1 MPEPIL
7 RYYVYLKKSIRGPFY
22 PKDAAL
28 QPGFTR
34 NSLVCPE
41 KALGQWHEAGFEPA
55 FQSLLET
62 PPLAAGKPRPP
73 MTMEV
78 VEETAS
84 RALLEKAINKNYQLE
99 RDVKE
104 LRKSYN
110 IEKHNFEETLKKKDA
125 ELRALADKLKRSI
138 ENAQAAKGEHPSWES
153 LYKTLKKRSEEKL
166 AEATQ
171 ALAEKTSEMARLRER
186 IQAAEENGR
195 AELRKAE
202 ALHARSAADHEKELH
217 ELRSLAEERE
227 MLARTYSDNIASL
240 AGKNEEF
247 QSIMFD
253 ERRDY
258 EAQSKKYCEEI
269 GRLRADLKW
278 RDQETAKVREEL
290 FDAVNRLNEFEA
302 MDHLKSREQEELYGA
317 LSAKLKLLSG
327 YFENLEA
334 RVKFAFKKA

>member
-1 MPEPIL
+1 M

-22 PKDAAL
+22 PRDIVT
-28 QPGFTR
+28 QPGFSR
-34 NSLVCPE
+34 SSLVCQE
-41 KALGQWHEAGFEPA
+41 KNLGQWHEASFEPV
-55 FQSLLET
+55 FQALLEV
-62 PPLAAGKPRPP
+62 PGQALGRPRPP
-73 MTMEV
+73 LTMEI

-84 RALLEKAINKNYQLE
+84 RTLLEKAINKNIQLE
-99 RDVKE
+99 RDVKD
-104 LRKSYN
+104 LRKTYN
-110 IEKHNFEETLKKKDA
+110 IEKHNFDEALKKKDA
-125 ELRALADKLKRSI
+125 ELRVLAEKLKRTI
-138 ENAQAAKGEHPSWES
+138 DNAQAAKGEHPSWES
-153 LYKTLKKRSEEKL
+153 LYKTLKKRSEEKI

-171 ALAEKTSEMARLRER
+171 ALAEKMSEMVRLRER
-186 IQAAEENGR
+186 IQETAENGR

-202 ALHARSAADHEKELH
+202 EIHARETSACRKEMH
-217 ELRSLAEERE
+217 ELRSQAEEKE

-240 AGKNEEF
+240 VGKNEEF

-258 EAQSKKYCEEI
+258 EEQSKKYCEEI

-302 MDHLKSREQEELYGA
+302 VDHLKSREQQELYGA
-317 LSAKLKLLSG
+317 LSTKLKLLSG

-334 RVKFAFKKA
+334 RVKLAFKKA